1 MSGRLRGRYHVPV
14 PVDHR
19 LTVPRKYS
27 ERALDLYLS
36 QVVQLKK
43 GLEAHLNV
51 EITDGSLMRSVD
63 LYNESHSL
71 NWPAVLLRRAWQV
84 SERRLG
90 LSARCWPTAE

>member
-27 ERALDLYLS
+27 ERALGLYLS

-51 EITDGSLMRSVD
+51 KITDGSLMRSVD

-84 SERRLG
+84 AERRLG
-90 LSARCWPTAE
+90 LSAMCSPTAE